1 MIYSLLK
8 IHTVMTAPYNTS
20 YFFTSAAAES
30 RVCKKAYR
38 STALNNFTVDVVDF
52 DNEVH
57 TFQVEASTADEASEQ
72 AAQMAMSQGTQIS
85 YCNVYCEQ

>member
-1 MIYSLLK
+1 
-8 IHTVMTAPYNTS
+8 MTAPHNTS

-57 TFQVEASTADEASEQ
+57 TFQVEANTADEASEQ
-72 AAQMAMSQGTQIS
+72 AAQMAMSQGTQVS

>member
-1 MIYSLLK
+1 
-8 IHTVMTAPYNTS
+8 MTAPYNTS

-52 DNEVH
+52 ENEVH
-57 TFQVEASTADEASEQ
+57 TFQIEASTADEASEQ
-72 AAQMAMSQGTQIS
+72 AAQMAMSQGTQVS

>member
-1 MIYSLLK
+1 
-8 IHTVMTAPYNTS
+8 MTAPYNTS

-30 RVCKKAYR
+30 RVCKKAYC

-52 DNEVH
+52 DNEIH
-57 TFQVEASTADEASEQ
+57 TFQVEANTADEASEQ
-72 AAQMAMSQGTQIS
+72 AAQMAMSQGTQVS

>member
-1 MIYSLLK
+1 
-8 IHTVMTAPYNTS
+8 MTASYNIS
-20 YFFTSAAAES
+20 FLGSPEQAES
-30 RVCKKAYR
+30 QKSKKGYR
-38 STALNNFTVDVVDF
+38 SSRYNNYMVEVVDF

-72 AAQMAMSQGTQIS
+72 AAQMAMSQGTQVS

>member
-52 DNEVH
+52 ENEVH

-72 AAQMAMSQGTQIS
+72 AAQMAMSQGTQVS

>member
-1 MIYSLLK
+1 
-8 IHTVMTAPYNTS
+8 MTAPYNTS

>member
-1 MIYSLLK
+1 
-8 IHTVMTAPYNTS
+8 MTAPYNTS

-52 DNEVH
+52 DNEIH
-57 TFQVEASTADEASEQ
+57 TFQVEANTADEASEQ
-72 AAQMAMSQGTQIS
+72 AAQMAMSQGTQVS

>member
-72 AAQMAMSQGTQIS
+72 AAQMAMSQGTQVS

>member
-1 MIYSLLK
+1 
-8 IHTVMTAPYNTS
+8 MTAPYNTS

-30 RVCKKAYR
+30 GVCKKAYH

-52 DNEVH
+52 DNEIH

-72 AAQMAMSQGTQIS
+72 AAQMAMTQGTQVS

>member
-8 IHTVMTAPYNTS
+8 IHTVMTAPFNTS

-52 DNEVH
+52 DNEIH

-72 AAQMAMSQGTQIS
+72 AAQMAMSQGTQVS